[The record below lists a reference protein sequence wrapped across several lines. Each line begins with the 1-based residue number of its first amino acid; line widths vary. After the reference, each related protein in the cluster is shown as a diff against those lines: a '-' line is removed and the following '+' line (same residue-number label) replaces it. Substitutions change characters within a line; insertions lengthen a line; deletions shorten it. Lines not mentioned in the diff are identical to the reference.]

1 MKTLLL
7 PILAVALL
15 PGCVTVPIPPF
26 GESLGQYGDLKISL
40 SVQYL
45 PRITNQQP
53 TDAGLT
59 HAQRQFQLSLR
70 TLKDK

>member
-7 PILAVALL
+7 PILAAALL

-26 GESLGQYGDLKISL
+26 GDRIGQYGDLKISL

-45 PRITNQQP
+45 PRFSEQKP
-53 TDAGLT
+53 DPALT